1 MRSVIIVL
9 NQVVNLVSSRAPT
22 TIITISRPVPPNH
35 TRALWS
41 AVSRLT
47 IMTPSS
53 SPPLKCLLAGAPV
66 DGDGRRSARLH
77 RLDDRDGLCQPAGVI
92 VIDRRQAHL
101 NLSYDRP
108 GPRLLF
114 IQGCAKDSFTS
125 VGQRVFHQRRQVPG
139 QAAPLIR
146 GSASG
151 LRQPREWL
159 GRHGGS
165 SLVAKASAG
174 ILGWRCVVRGTES
187 MMT

>member
-1 MRSVIIVL
+1 MECCLQIDHHDPIIV
-9 NQVVNLVSSRAPT
+9 
-22 TIITISRPVPPNH
+22 
-35 TRALWS
+35 
-41 AVSRLT
+41 
-47 IMTPSS
+47 
-53 SPPLKCLLAGAPV
+53 PPLKCLLAGAPV
-66 DGDGRRSARLH
+66 VGDGRRSARLH

-114 IQGCAKDSFTS
+114 IQGCGKDSFTS
-125 VGQRVFHQRRQVPG
+125 VGRCLG

-165 SLVAKASAG
+165 SLVARASAG
-174 ILGWRCVVRGTES
+174 IVGWRCVVRGTES